1 MTRNF
6 KSLRKDGSPIKTL
19 VTLHPGEVL
28 DMELKARGISKS
40 DFAASIG
47 LKAANLSEL
56 LHQRR
61 HVSAGLAL
69 KLEAILGIDAEF
81 WMRVQSG
88 YDLEIERKKGR
99 LSPKNLLRPGKRS
112 AVEMTKKGKDKRRV
126 KV

>member
-1 MTRNF
+1 MTGNF
-6 KSLRKDGSPIKTL
+6 KTLRKDRSEINSQ

-28 DMELKARGISKS
+28 DMELNARGISKNE
-40 DFAASIG
+40 FASQIG

-69 KLEAILGIDAEF
+69 RLEALLGIDAEF

-88 YDLEIERKKGR
+88 YDLEIERKKPHSTR
-99 LSPKNLLRPGKRS
+99 KNLRLKRKRPAKNGKS
-112 AVEMTKKGKDKRRV
+112 QSKL